1 MTKLTTL
8 TLGLCLI
15 LFIGCN
21 KDEENFL
28 TPLVGTWQT
37 FVITSTGCT
46 DPADNGTLTC
56 TGAPCF
62 EVSINS
68 NGTYIL
74 QDNTDLPA
82 YTETGTV
89 TVTASSITLC
99 ETGATDCSPETYTL
113 SGDTLV
119 IIFTDDDS
127 PGCTF
132 TATFSKK

>member
-21 KDEENFL
+21 KNEEDFL
-28 TPLVGTWQT
+28 TPLVGTWET
-37 FVITSTGCT
+37 FVIASTGC
-46 DPADNGTLTC
+46 DNPDDNGTLTC
-56 TGAPCF
+56 TGGPCF

-74 QDNTDLPA
+74 QDNTDLPI